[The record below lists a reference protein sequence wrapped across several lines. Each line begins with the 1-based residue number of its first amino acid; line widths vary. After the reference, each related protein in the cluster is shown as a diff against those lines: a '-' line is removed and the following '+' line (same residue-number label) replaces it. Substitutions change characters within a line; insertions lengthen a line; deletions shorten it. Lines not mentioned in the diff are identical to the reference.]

1 MPQPIKETANRMCN
15 RFHSISDLSFES
27 ASFLAKGAQ
36 SAIYRCEYNNQ
47 TIDSSRQALPKL
59 TALKI
64 FFDHT
69 VEMLNLTESEQFDI
83 QLTNQNVRYP
93 VYAYMT
99 EGEYTGKFEEFLS
112 GKMDFE
118 EIPEPFRPEGKVQEY
133 QQ

>member
-1 MPQPIKETANRMCN
+1 MCN
-15 RFHSISDLSFES
+15 RFHSISDSTYET

-36 SAIYRCEYNNQ
+36 SAIYRCEFKN
-47 TIDSSRQALPKL
+47 TPTSPTGQAQPEL

-69 VEMLNLTESEQFDI
+69 VEMLNLTESEQFDL
-83 QLTNQNVRYP
+83 QLTDQNVRYP

-118 EIPEPFRPEGKVQEY
+118 DIPEPFRPEGTTNGDC
-133 QQ
+133 

>member
-1 MPQPIKETANRMCN
+1 MI
-15 RFHSISDLSFES
+15 
-27 ASFLAKGAQ
+27 
-36 SAIYRCEYNNQ
+36 
-47 TIDSSRQALPKL
+47 

-69 VEMLNLTESEQFDI
+69 VEMLNLTESEQFDL

-118 EIPEPFRPEGKVQEY
+118 EIPEPFRPEGKEQHY
-133 QQ
+133 RR

>member
-1 MPQPIKETANRMCN
+1 MCN
-15 RFHSISDLSFES
+15 RFHSISDLTTET
-27 ASFLAKGAQ
+27 ASFLANGKQ
-36 SAIYRCEYNNQ
+36 SAIYRCEFNNQ
-47 TIDSSRQALPKL
+47 TPNSTEQALPNL

-99 EGEYTGKFEEFLS
+99 EGRFTGKFEEFLS

-118 EIPEPFRPEGKVQEY
+118 DIPEPFRPEGMNLPRWRSCNH
-133 QQ
+133 

>member
-1 MPQPIKETANRMCN
+1 MCN
-15 RFHSISDLSFES
+15 RFHSISDLSYES
-27 ASFLAKGAQ
+27 ASFLANGAQ

-47 TIDSSRQALPKL
+47 TIDSTGQALPKL

-69 VEMLNLTESEQFDI
+69 VEMLNLTESEQFDL

-118 EIPEPFRPEGKVQEY
+118 EIPEPFRPEGKEQHY
-133 QQ
+133 RR

>member
-1 MPQPIKETANRMCN
+1 MCN
-15 RFHSISDLSFES
+15 RFHSISDSTTET
-27 ASFLAKGAQ
+27 ASFLANGKQ
-36 SAIYRCEYNNQ
+36 SAIYRCEFSNPSP
-47 TIDSSRQALPKL
+47 TEQALPNR

-99 EGEYTGKFEEFLS
+99 EGKFTGKFEEFLS

-118 EIPEPFRPEGKVQEY
+118 DIPEPFRPEGIKFI
-133 QQ
+133 